1 MDKLSLQNPVFAT
14 YVIAATLMILKAVS
28 MSWLTVIRMMQ
39 VKGGFRSPE
48 DIKKTPLNRAPNP
61 KQLEPNERVERIRR
75 IQLNDLENL
84 PFFLVAGFL
93 FVLTEPSLVLARWLL
108 YGYVVSRLLHF
119 AAYFTARTHDTR
131 ATLWTVGS
139 VILIFMTCRTANVRN
154 WHLCD
159 KPTRP
164 ARVRFWVLTGH
175 LFARQPRRSLTLPE
189 VRVDGHP
196 TGAHIQFAALHRLKA
211 AARDGRKTHATS
223 PCRNPG
229 CRCGRLQSHDGSR

>member
-28 MSWLTVIRMMQ
+28 MSWLTVILMMQ

-48 DIKKTPLNRAPNP
+48 DIKKTPLNPEPNP

-93 FVLTEPSLVLARWLL
+93 FVLTEPSLLLAQVLL

-119 AAYFTARTHDTR
+119 VAYFTARTHDTR
-131 ATLWTVGS
+131 AAIWTVGS
-139 VILIFMTCRTANVRN
+139 VILIVMTC
-154 WHLCD
+154 W
-159 KPTRP
+159 
-164 ARVRFWVLTGH
+164 
-175 LFARQPRRSLTLPE
+175 TLL
-189 VRVDGHP
+189 
-196 TGAHIQFAALHRLKA
+196 AAL
-211 AARDGRKTHATS
+211 GY
-223 PCRNPG
+223 
-229 CRCGRLQSHDGSR
+229 